1 MNVISSQKSIKT
13 QKNFYFFILFH
24 FQHTHIVPKPYWYV
38 LKMAFHIAFQVC
50 FIVPEVETLEQ
61 AHSGVTRTQILKNL
75 QRPPNFHTFLLFR
88 YFKWNIFLQAWQGMA
103 SNRMRVP
110 QHAPKII
117 LGALLLLLCFE
128 LGTLEMIL

>member
-1 MNVISSQKSIKT
+1 
-13 QKNFYFFILFH
+13 
-24 FQHTHIVPKPYWYV
+24 
-38 LKMAFHIAFQVC
+38 MAFHIALQVC

-75 QRPPNFHTFLLFR
+75 QRPPNFHTFRFCDISNEI
-88 YFKWNIFLQAWQGMA
+88 FFLQAWQGMA
-103 SNRMRVP
+103 SNRLQVP